1 MKSTYLFGLFVMLF
15 FLSFLQITMAYETEQ
30 EPEPPKIPE
39 PSPEPAPIKIPEPA
53 PIPNPFPEE
62 SNSEKIRRLTEE
74 NDRLKQQNS
83 NFQDQITNLKIENS
97 RSESKILELEKTI
110 QSLKGITMEQ
120 IRVIM
125 DLVNRLKDISFEK
138 IFSSII
144 NL

>member
-1 MKSTYLFGLFVMLF
+1 
-15 FLSFLQITMAYETEQ
+15 MAYETEQ

>member
-1 MKSTYLFGLFVMLF
+1 MKSTYLFGLSVMLF
-15 FLSFLQITMAYETEQ
+15 FLSYLQITVAYETEQ

-39 PSPEPAPIKIPEPA
+39 PSPEPEPIRIPEPV

-62 SNSEKIRRLTEE
+62 SNSEKIKRLTEE

-110 QSLKGITMEQ
+110 HSLKEITMEQ

-138 IFSSII
+138 IFSPII